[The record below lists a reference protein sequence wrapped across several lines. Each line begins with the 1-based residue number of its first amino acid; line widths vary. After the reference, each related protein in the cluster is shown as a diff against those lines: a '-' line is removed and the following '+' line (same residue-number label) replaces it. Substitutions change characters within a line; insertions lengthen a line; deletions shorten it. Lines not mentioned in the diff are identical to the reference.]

1 MVCNAEEHG
10 PQLAKSEDDR
20 ITRVGRVLRKC
31 RLDELPQLWNIFK
44 GDMAVVGPRP
54 DRPELAE
61 KYEEEMPEFAFRLR
75 VKAGLT
81 GYAQVIGLY
90 DTTPY
95 DKLKMDLMYIEK
107 YSLLLD
113 LQILL
118 MTIKTA
124 LFPGESNEELH
135 EQTHI
140 PVQKHVAEPEAAA
153 SEEKKENKSS

>member
-1 MVCNAEEHG
+1 M
-10 PQLAKSEDDR
+10 LFRSE
-20 ITRVGRVLRKC
+20 
-31 RLDELPQLWNIFK
+31 
-44 GDMAVVGPRP
+44 
-54 DRPELAE
+54 RPELAE

>member
-1 MVCNAEEHG
+1 
-10 PQLAKSEDDR
+10 
-20 ITRVGRVLRKC
+20 
-31 RLDELPQLWNIFK
+31 
-44 GDMAVVGPRP
+44 MAVVGPRP
-54 DRPELAE
+54 ERPELAE

-140 PVQKHVAEPEAAA
+140 PVQKHVAEPEATA

>member
-1 MVCNAEEHG
+1 MLSVYT
-10 PQLAKSEDDR
+10 PTKY
-20 ITRVGRVLRKC
+20 IK
-31 RLDELPQLWNIFK
+31 
-44 GDMAVVGPRP
+44 
-54 DRPELAE
+54 E
-61 KYEEEMPEFAFRLR
+61 KYKNL
-75 VKAGLT
+75 
-81 GYAQVIGLY
+81 
-90 DTTPY
+90 
-95 DKLKMDLMYIEK
+95 YIEK

>member
-1 MVCNAEEHG
+1 M
-10 PQLAKSEDDR
+10 
-20 ITRVGRVLRKC
+20 
-31 RLDELPQLWNIFK
+31 
-44 GDMAVVGPRP
+44 
-54 DRPELAE
+54 
-61 KYEEEMPEFAFRLR
+61 
-75 VKAGLT
+75 
-81 GYAQVIGLY
+81 IGLY

-124 LFPGESNEELH
+124 LFPGQSNETLH

-140 PVQKHVAEPEAAA
+140 PMQKHTESVPQETETD
-153 SEEKKENKSS
+153 SGTEKETKS

>member
-1 MVCNAEEHG
+1 MSVGTSCRSSG
-10 PQLAKSEDDR
+10 ISSRVIWQSLAK
-20 ITRVGRVLRKC
+20 TRTSG
-31 RLDELPQLWNIFK
+31 
-44 GDMAVVGPRP
+44 
-54 DRPELAE
+54 LAE
-61 KYEEEMPEFAFRLR
+61 KYEEEMPGICISSASKGRFD
-75 VKAGLT
+75 GICT
-81 GYAQVIGLY
+81 SYGLY

>member
-54 DRPELAE
+54 ERPELA
-61 KYEEEMPEFAFRLR
+61 EEEMPEFAFRLR

>member
-1 MVCNAEEHG
+1 MRYH
-10 PQLAKSEDDR
+10 
-20 ITRVGRVLRKC
+20 
-31 RLDELPQLWNIFK
+31 
-44 GDMAVVGPRP
+44 
-54 DRPELAE
+54 
-61 KYEEEMPEFAFRLR
+61 
-75 VKAGLT
+75 
-81 GYAQVIGLY
+81 Y
-90 DTTPY
+90 DTSIEDVHTKLRY
-95 DKLKMDLMYIEK
+95 DLYYYENM
-107 YSLLLD
+107 SLLLD